1 MNGQSSNQQSPSRID
16 LLQYVPIPILL
27 KVTTHLGMM
36 DLTLNQ
42 LMLIWIISLKL
53 LNITSILVFRVTE
66 LLVCM
71 RAY

>member
-16 LLQYVPIPILL
+16 LLQYIPIPIHL
-27 KVTTHLGMM
+27 KVTTHLGMN
-36 DLTLNQ
+36 LTINP
-42 LMLIWIISLKL
+42 LMLIWIISLTL

-66 LLVCM
+66 LLMCM